1 MPNKVLSLNDWNIFN
16 VSFVFQYKL
25 HPLYNHLSISLSL
38 ISLYLGYYWLI
49 WPANRDN
56 QRIQRGF
63 RKGKKHLKTAIVIN
77 IENHPIKKY
86 SVKHWF
92 QNNIKIKMAD
102 KTFQVLADKKRIDVV
117 FAFSSSFD
125 EEFCG
130 GSFYF

>member
-1 MPNKVLSLNDWNIFN
+1 MIEIFLMFPLFFKQSI
-16 VSFVFQYKL
+16 SFIYKL
-25 HPLYNHLSISLSL
+25 QPLWNHLSTSLLL
-38 ISLYLGYYWLI
+38 ISLHLGFYWRI
-49 WPANRDN
+49 WPADRDN

-63 RKGKKHLKTAIVIN
+63 WKGKKHLKFVIVIN
-77 IENHPIKKY
+77 IENYPIKRF